1 MSQLR
6 QYEKWS
12 IDGLSLSLSL
22 LSLEVTRRSA
32 TSPEELAALAQRWR
46 VRICFT
52 GVERILLS
60 DFSTDEFIHD
70 VAHKDTTGKTTYR
83 FTLSGRSFIE
93 ITAAGFAELPY

>member
-12 IDGLSLSLSL
+12 IDCLSLSPSL
-22 LSLEVTRRSA
+22 PSLNVARHSA
-32 TSPEELAALAQRWR
+32 NSPEELAALAQRSR
-46 VRICFT
+46 VKICFT
-52 GVERILLS
+52 GVERVLFS
-60 DFSTDEFIHD
+60 DFSTGEIIHD
-70 VAHKDTTGKTTYR
+70 VEHKDTTGKTTHR

>member
-6 QYEKWS
+6 QYENWS
-12 IDGLSLSLSL
+12 IDRLSLSLSL
-22 LSLEVTRRSA
+22 VSLDVARHSA
-32 TSPEELAALAQRWR
+32 TSDEDLATLPQRSR

-60 DFSTDEFIHD
+60 DFSAGEIIHD
-70 VAHKDTTGKTTYR
+70 VEHRDTTGKTAYR